1 MFVVVNFGYRQN
13 RVYNINCQV
22 GPLLDLVQR
31 QCFADVQQY
40 FTQKQR
46 SFNKDLTEVGKKLEE
61 TKGKLHVLEHP
72 QVEEEKK
79 PEAPRGKGRSARKG
93 GAEGKQTSQPPEP
106 QPAEVKAP
114 EPEPPKPDPKA
125 AAKPAPGAAKAKGK
139 KEAVVEELSPEEI
152 ARRKLEEEKEQL
164 KGEIAALQDTIAK
177 YNDKLTKMQAMKEL
191 FATPLIEIDLA
202 DRGGERKY
210 MRSKLEEQAN
220 TLLAAKGTYMLVR
233 KKAADVDEFENYT
246 YDGYCVR
253 TPEEDLTFVEEVV
266 ETKKGGAKK
275 KK

>member
-1 MFVVVNFGYRQN
+1 MFVVVTFGYRQN

-46 SFNKDLTEVGKKLEE
+46 AFNKDIAEITKRMEE
-61 TKGKLHVLEHP
+61 TRSRLNTLEHP
-72 QVEEEKK
+72 PVEEEKK
-79 PEAPRGKGRSARKG
+79 AEAPRAKRGGKRDNMPK
-93 GAEGKQTSQPPEP
+93 TSPPVEPVPVVKPPEVETP
-106 QPAEVKAP
+106 KVEVK
-114 EPEPPKPDPKA
+114 
-125 AAKPAPGAAKAKGK
+125 AKPAPAKGAKGK
-139 KEAVVEELSPEEI
+139 KEVVVEELSPEEI
-152 ARRKLEEEKEQL
+152 ARRKLEEEKEAL
-164 KGEIAALQDTIAK
+164 RTEIASMHATIAK
-177 YNDKLTKMQAMKEL
+177 YNEKLTKMQEIKE
-191 FATPLIEIDLA
+191 PLSAPLLEIDLA

-210 MRSKLEEQAN
+210 LRSKLEEQAN
-220 TLLAAKGTYMLVR
+220 SMLAAKGTYVLVR
-233 KKAADVDEFENYT
+233 RKTAEAEEFEPFT